1 MNVTIVKEDRV
12 VMVDGDGLNFDF
24 ALDDNIWAIQW
35 NGSTGEVEYN
45 DGAPNL
51 TLDSFSD
58 YQYLVDAHSTEKQR
72 VSDEEA
78 QAQADIT
85 YVEKRVGSYPSL
97 EEQADMQYWDAINGT
112 TTWIESITAVKEKH
126 PK

>member
-78 QAQADIT
+78 QADIT

>member
-35 NGSTGEVEYN
+35 NGYTGEVEYN

-72 VSDEEA
+72 VSDEE
-78 QAQADIT
+78 AQADIT